1 MITVDEYFQQ
11 EKECTYKDECYSVR
25 DNGAVMRH
33 IRPGK
38 VKRKLDGVWTFGIKN
53 NTNGYMYL
61 ATARVHRIVAAA
73 FLEKE
78 PSPTHVIDH
87 IDTNKCNNR
96 PENLRWVTRLEN
108 ALSNPIT
115 RRRIILCCGS
125 IENFL
130 ANPSLL
136 RANSIGQMFDWMRTV
151 SPDEAKVSKDK
162 LERWVKEDSV
172 PTGNGRLGP
181 WVYQNKNATK
191 ENEEES
197 ELVTKS
203 LTKNALQIEWRTPT
217 EFPLCP
223 ENPGDDPLQEY
234 LDKLTKD
241 AVFARTGYG
250 DSKVIEADF
259 NIEHTAIFVATY
271 FTSDNAVKGYT
282 MAKIEFDRD
291 VGIFYHESCGTFFG
305 EDGLKKYF
313 TTERGYEWT
322 GGETFDDLVS

>member
-1 MITVDEYFQQ
+1 MITVDEYF
-11 EKECTYKDECYSVR
+11 EKETECTYKDEVYSVR

-33 IRPGK
+33 ARPGK
-38 VKRKLDGVWTFGIKN
+38 VKRKLDEIWTFGIKN
-53 NTNGYMYL
+53 DTNGYMYL

-108 ALSNPIT
+108 ALNNPIT
-115 RRRIILCCGS
+115 RKRIILCCGS

-136 RANSIGQMFDWMRTV
+136 RTSSVGQMFDWMRTV
-151 SPDEAKVSKDK
+151 SPDEAKISKDK
-162 LERWVKEDSV
+162 LERWAKEDSV
-172 PTGNGRLGP
+172 PSGKGKLGEWLYQKGRN
-181 WVYQNKNATK
+181 VRIEHDIEYET
-191 ENEEES
+191 
-197 ELVTKS
+197 VTKS
-203 LTKNALQIEWRTPT
+203 LTENALQIEWKTPT

-223 ENPGDDPLQEY
+223 KKTGDDPLQEY
-234 LDKLTKD
+234 LDRLVKD
-241 AVFARTGYG
+241 AVFAKNNYG
-250 DSKVIEADF
+250 ESKVMEVDF
-259 NIEHTAIFVATY
+259 NKEHTAIFVATY
-271 FTSDNAVKGYT
+271 FVSNDAVKDYAL
-282 MAKIEFDRD
+282 AKIEFDRNSK
-291 VGIFYHESCGTFFG
+291 IYYHESRGTFFD

-322 GGETFDDLVS
+322 GGEVFDDFC